1 MLAGLLEG
9 GLIALLVGHFSQ
21 HDALFQGAFQFAD
34 AVDLGFQ
41 TRAITAD
48 GLGLFRIVPKGRILD
63 PSVQL
68 IQFSKRDIPVKDA
81 S

>member
-1 MLAGLLEG
+1 MFAGFLKG
-9 GLIALLVGHFSQ
+9 GFVALLVGHLGQ
-21 HDALFQGAFQFAD
+21 HDAVVQIGFQRPN
-34 AVDLGFQ
+34 AVDLTFQ
-41 TRAITAD
+41 ARTITAD
-48 GLGLFRIVPKGRILD
+48 GLGLFGIVPKGRIFD